1 MNALQRLKRVQ
12 QRFSVYTAFLTKIRD
27 LFMMQRCN
35 ICDFMFLIITIIIII
50 IIMII
55 IIIIIYLENDIQGT
69 KMRLHNAR
77 VLKHNFNNREL
88 HTQHIFLTT
97 QQDRNWSL
105 ILG

>member
-50 IIMII
+50 II
-55 IIIIIYLENDIQGT
+55 IIIIYLENDVQGT

-105 ILG
+105 IFG

>member
-1 MNALQRLKRVQ
+1 MKALQRLNRVQ

-35 ICDFMFLIITIIIII
+35 ICDFMFLIIIITIIIH
-50 IIMII
+50 
-55 IIIIIYLENDIQGT
+55 LENDVQGT
-69 KMRLHNAR
+69 KTRLHNAR
-77 VLKHNFNNREL
+77 VLEHNFNDNREL
-88 HTQHIFLTT
+88 HAQHIFLT

>member
-12 QRFSVYTAFLTKIRD
+12 QRFSVYIAFLTKIRD
-27 LFMMQRCN
+27 FFMMQRCN
-35 ICDFMFLIITIIIII
+35 ICDFIFLIITIIIII
-50 IIMII
+50 II
-55 IIIIIYLENDIQGT
+55 IIIYLENDVQGT
-69 KMRLHNAR
+69 KTRLHNAR
-77 VLKHNFNNREL
+77 DLKHNFNNREL